1 MARRLQPHLLD
12 LLLQAAQYEHLEGVT
27 VGNVP
32 RSDAAAVVW
41 ELASSVRGT
50 QADGRGWL
58 GATPEAVFYA
68 RASLLADAAGIFET
82 DTAYDVSFNGE
93 RTALTPIMTAAAVR
107 QWTAVELLYTETGDD
122 LTAPTA
128 TVRFRV
134 HDGAADLWWDGAA
147 WSAATTSSHWNTAVD
162 IQANVATLTT
172 AARKFAIRAW
182 LKTSDKNYAP
192 SFYGVRV
199 LYGCRM
205 VSSYDDALLRTVKA
219 SLIAELRAYGVS
231 EFLVA
236 ASEVAAVLVAGDA
249 DHEWAGYD
257 TTDVLAVFN
266 LTDDPTETTE
276 LPGVFAAGTWTP
288 AVALGVGDLVRL
300 EFEFR
305 PDVVVRRH
313 VDATQI
319 EQLPAVYIGPTG
331 SPTETLTGQ
340 ATHLVH
346 NLAASPPT
354 AIVVSSYETV
364 TQALDVRII
373 SELGA
378 DVQRIGVAL
387 RAWLGGSGYRK
398 LVSPETAQ
406 AVTVRQ
412 TDPLTET
419 TGTLAQGVVEARARW
434 LLTWS
439 SPQRD
444 TTGTATLASQLSTT

>member
-1 MARRLQPHLLD
+1 MARKLQLHLLD
-12 LLLQAAQYEHLEGVT
+12 LLLQAAQYEHLEGVA

-32 RSDAAAVVW
+32 RSDADAVVW
-41 ELASSVRGT
+41 DLASAVRGT
-50 QADGRGWL
+50 QEDGRGWV
-58 GATPEAVFYA
+58 GATPGAVFYA
-68 RASLLADAAGIFET
+68 RASLLEDAAGVYET
-82 DTAYDVSFNGE
+82 DTTYDVAFNGE
-93 RTALTPIMTAAAVR
+93 RTALTPTMTAAAVR
-107 QWTAVELLYTETGDD
+107 QWTAVELLYTEAGED
-122 LTAPTA
+122 LAAPTA

-134 HDGAADLWWDGAA
+134 HDGAGDLWWDGGA
-147 WSAATTSSHWNTAVD
+147 WAAATTSAHWNTAAD
-162 IQANVATLTT
+162 IQTNVATLTT
-172 AARKFAIRAW
+172 TARKFAIRAW

-205 VSSYDDALLRTVKA
+205 ISAYDDALLRTVKA

-231 EFLVA
+231 EFLA
-236 ASEVAAVLVAGDA
+236 LAGEVAAVTVAGA
-249 DHEWAGYD
+249 ASHEWAGYD

-266 LTDDPTETTE
+266 LTNDPDEAAE
-276 LPGVFAAGTWTP
+276 LAGVFAAGVWTP

-305 PDVVVRRH
+305 PDVVARRH
-313 VDATQI
+313 VDATLI

-331 SPTETLTGQ
+331 APVETLIGQ

-346 NLAASPPT
+346 DLNATPAT
-354 AIVVSSYETV
+354 AIVVSSYETI

-412 TDPLTET
+412 TDTLTET

-439 SPQRD
+439 SPQRETVG
-444 TTGTATLASQLSTT
+444 TTTLASQLSTT